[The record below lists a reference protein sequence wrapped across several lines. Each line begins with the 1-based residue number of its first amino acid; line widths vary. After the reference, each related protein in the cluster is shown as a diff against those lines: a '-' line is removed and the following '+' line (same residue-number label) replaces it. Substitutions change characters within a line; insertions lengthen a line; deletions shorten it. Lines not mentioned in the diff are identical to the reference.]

1 MDTYSSIQHVGK
13 LTPSALY
20 EEMAV
25 TEYWLFPS
33 TFLETSCITAREMM
47 ASKVKCYYY
56 PVGGI
61 TETMGGFGIP
71 MVEGKEL
78 DFQEYDLDKAK
89 EYALSFTWER
99 SADLWKSLIYSR
111 GQPLQPREVESEP
124 REVESETHNPGN
136 VESEP
141 LQPHNPGNVEK
152 LPGESL
158 PHNVESESHPD
169 ASTGD
174 EAESHI
180 DVDSTCIIQVNDVEK
195 PYVEVDS
202 TGFIV
207 NGDADISRTYGIGAS
222 PYNPVEAGSFS
233 APPL

>member
-1 MDTYSSIQHVGK
+1 
-13 LTPSALY
+13 
-20 EEMAV
+20 
-25 TEYWLFPS
+25 
-33 TFLETSCITAREMM
+33 M

-89 EYALSFTWER
+89 EYARSFTWER
-99 SADLWKSLIYSR
+99 SADLWKSLIYNPISR
-111 GQPLQPREVESEP
+111 GEPLQPREVES
-124 REVESETHNPGN
+124 
-136 VESEP
+136 
-141 LQPHNPGNVEK
+141 Q
-152 LPGESL
+152 
-158 PHNVESESHPD
+158 SHTD
-169 ASTGD
+169 TSTGD

-180 DVDSTCIIQVNDVEK
+180 DVDSNCIIQVNDVEK

-207 NGDADISRTYGIGAS
+207 NGDADICRSS
-222 PYNPVEAGSFS
+222 PLQPDPGSS
-233 APPL
+233 DNMGS